1 MVQVAVP
8 PLSVVVELVHE
19 VISAV
24 PVTDQVTVPVGVV
37 APVGPAM
44 VAVNVTLLPRVVG
57 VELVTRSVGVALA
70 TVTVSV
76 PLSAPLVV
84 VR

>member
-19 VISAV
+19 VIPAV

-44 VAVNVTLLPRVVG
+44 VPVKMTLWPKVG
-57 VELVTRSVGVALA
+57 VEGELVTRSVGVTFA
-70 TVTVSV
+70 TVKLSV
-76 PLSAPLVV
+76 FDGPAAV
-84 VR
+84 